1 MAGSSETSAGKP
13 VLFFDVDNCL
23 YSPSTKVQDL
33 MVDLIDQY
41 FAKHLEL
48 PWDEAVRLHKEYYTN
63 YGLAIEGLVRHHQ
76 IDPLAYNAEVDDA
89 LPLQDIIKSDAEL
102 RRLLQ
107 DIDRSK
113 VKVWLFTNAYV
124 THAKR
129 VVRLLG
135 VEDMFDGLT
144 FCDYS
149 SRPLICKPDPKM
161 YQKAMQE
168 AGVSDVKDCFF
179 VDDSYLNCT
188 KAKDFGWTAAH
199 LIEESSPL
207 PDKQASQHQIR
218 HLRELRDIYP
228 QFFKSS
234 CA

>member
-1 MAGSSETSAGKP
+1 MAGSSETPAGKP

-33 MVDLIDQY
+33 MADLIDQY

-113 VKVWLFTNAYV
+113 FKVWLFTNAYV

-188 KAKDFGWTAAH
+188 KAKDFGWAAAH

-234 CA
+234 SA